1 MFNLHSFV
9 VNFSLMRRL
18 HLSLLLP
25 AVLTY
30 FVLLYASINS
40 VYAETIE
47 NQVTINL
54 LVPQN
59 PTLTDDVISREKNQN
74 VYTWEG
80 NVEFRYEPKQ
90 ILATAEKAEYFQ
102 SEQKVVLTG
111 KVKVT
116 QQGISSEAETV
127 TFFVTEQFKITADRV
142 MIPGSK

>member
-1 MFNLHSFV
+1 MFNLYGFV

-25 AVLTY
+25 AVLAY
-30 FVLLYASINS
+30 FVILYASINS
-40 VYAETIE
+40 VYAETME
-47 NQVTINL
+47 NQVTTNL
-54 LVPQN
+54 LVQQN
-59 PTLTDDVISREKNQN
+59 PTLTDDLIKTQHL
-74 VYTWEG
+74 YTWEG

-116 QQGISSEAETV
+116 QQGISREAEAV
-127 TFFVTEQFKITADRV
+127 TFFVTDKFQITADRV